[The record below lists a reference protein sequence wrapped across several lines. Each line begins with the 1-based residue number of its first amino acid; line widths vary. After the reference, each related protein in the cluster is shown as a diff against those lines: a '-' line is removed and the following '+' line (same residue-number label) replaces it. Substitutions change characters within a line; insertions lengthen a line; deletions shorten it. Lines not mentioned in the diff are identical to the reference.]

1 MCIPFQSIPPP
12 TQGTKR
18 AVQMLQLLGVSQFVV
33 GLIKLFVL
41 QQFSGFYDFFTLFI
55 LYMAWAQLNYCNCV
69 IAVFYF
75 LQNLLMIFIFFGM
88 NVELDI
94 EFFSPTRFG
103 VTYFIF
109 FFYYL
114 GACYVA
120 FLAYREFKVLQYD
133 QMGGLIQTNQQ
144 NDWAQNNNEQQYN
157 QQQAYYNQPAQA
169 QPQQQAQRGGQFQAF
184 QGRGV
189 QIG

>member
-12 TQGTKR
+12 TEGTKK
-18 AVQMLQLLGVSQFVV
+18 AVQMLQILGVSQFVV

-41 QQFSGFYDFFTLFI
+41 QQMAGFYDFFTIFI

-88 NVELDI
+88 NVELSI
-94 EFFSPTRFG
+94 SFFQPTRLG
-103 VTYFIF
+103 VTYFIL
-109 FFYYL
+109 FFYYI

-120 FLAYREFKVLQYD
+120 FLAYKEFKILQYD
-133 QMGGLIQTNQQ
+133 QMGGLIQTDQQ
-144 NDWAQNNNEQQYN
+144 NDWAQNNNQQQQQY
-157 QQQAYYNQPAQA
+157 QQQPYYNQAAA
-169 QPQQQAQRGGQFQAF
+169 QPQQQAQRGQFQAF
-184 QGRGV
+184 TGRGV